1 MNIENTIIN
10 TITTHD
16 GSYDMHFK
24 QILQHHNV
32 IYTASN
38 IYTYISG
45 TRISFPIAITPDII
59 LTTYKV
65 RCVSDQTTIN
75 FNQIYTIIDNTNE
88 TINISTTLFG
98 DRAYFKTPNALI
110 YDYERVATKRYVD
123 HTTYHVDNLY
133 EYYSQYIGY
142 SCNNTTGNVSSNS
155 NYVCLC
161 SSLVVGN
168 ISTTGRGA
176 WGEGEENTIY
186 DIIAPTI
193 QSQTKSI
200 GAFTKGLLFRR
211 HFIHI
216 PSLSSQ
222 CTSNE

>member
-1 MNIENTIIN
+1 MRIENTIIN

-24 QILQHHNV
+24 QILQQHNV
-32 IYTASN
+32 IYTTSN
-38 IYTYISG
+38 TYTYISG
-45 TRISFPIAITPDII
+45 TRITFPIAITPDII
-59 LTTYKV
+59 LTTYTV

-75 FNQIYTIIDNTNE
+75 FNQIYNIIDNTNK

-110 YDYERVATKRYVD
+110 YDYNRVATKRYVD
-123 HTTYHVDNLY
+123 HTTYHVDKLY
-133 EYYSQYIGY
+133 DDYSQYIGY
-142 SCNNTTGNVSSNS
+142 SCNNTTGKVKSDS

-161 SSLVVGN
+161 SSLVVGDT
-168 ISTTGRGA
+168 STTGIGA
-176 WGEGEENTIY
+176 TGYGEENEIS

-193 QSQTKSI
+193 RSQTKSI

-222 CTSNE
+222 CTSN